1 MSSDEFLNPRM
12 AGPRPQSS
20 PLQSSISVKRRFWKQ
35 PARVNH
41 LPLDE
46 SAILAAYII
55 RRSIRLGRENAPLP
69 ALVKRTL
76 SELCSEGDPTAWLL
90 SHWLQGTASAGA
102 PYTPADVRRETR
114 CPSDISKHRMGA
126 RIWRHGR
133 PWRPGNPILLRRD
146 EQRRLKLL
154 GLLLEEISHDYH

>member
-1 MSSDEFLNPRM
+1 MSPNEFLTPRM
-12 AGPRPQSS
+12 TRPLPQSS
-20 PLQSSISVKRRFWKQ
+20 PPQPSISIKRRFWKQ

-41 LPLDE
+41 LPEDE

-55 RRSIRLGRENAPLP
+55 RRSIRLGRETASLP

-90 SHWLQGTASAGA
+90 SQWLQGTASAGT
-102 PYTPADVRRETR
+102 PYTPANVRRETR
-114 CPSDISKHRMGA
+114 CPSGISKDRMGA

-133 PWRPGNPILLRRD
+133 PWRPGSPILLRRD

-154 GLLLEEISHDYH
+154 SLLLEEISHDYH